1 MKTNANVSKSS
12 IFTFLLLFVFFC
24 SVKAQMSG
32 NQVYR
37 ERNSYNE
44 ISTYY
49 PESKHIYATD
59 STLTI
64 NANVLLNQK
73 ADRFKITLGLNEEAE
88 TTKKSIENINVRI
101 GNFLKRLSMLGIKK
115 EDVYVDFISQTKVY
129 DFDIEGDKKLVSQKI
144 KGFEIKKNIII
155 NTNDHAKIEKII
167 YEASDFQIYD
177 IIKIDYINTNIE
189 QIHQN
194 LMKEAY
200 VIVNKKK
207 DDYLEKFKHE
217 LIGNPIA
224 NSNFSYVFP
233 KTQYQ
238 QYTAYE
244 SSDFD
249 VVRGNYNNDY
259 YIKKLERKGKT
270 FYYEGI
276 KYSGYD
282 KVIND
287 ENPEIGIQYIVNLSV
302 KYDFKKNR

>member
-1 MKTNANVSKSS
+1 MKNHLNLNKTSVLALLSLLIFS
-12 IFTFLLLFVFFC
+12 I

-44 ISTYY
+44 IPTYY
-49 PESKHIYATD
+49 PESKHFYATD

-64 NANVLLNQK
+64 NANILLNQK

-88 TTKKSIENINVRI
+88 SSKKAIENINLRI
-101 GNFLKRLSMLGIKK
+101 ANFLKRLSSLGIKK
-115 EDVYVDFISQTKVY
+115 EEVYVDFISQTKVY
-129 DFDIEGDKKLVSQKI
+129 DFDIEPNQKLVSQKI

-155 NTNDHAKIEKII
+155 NTNDHSKIEKII

-189 QIHQN
+189 KIHQN

-200 VIVNKKK
+200 VIINEKK
-207 DDYLEKFKHE
+207 DDYFGKFKHE

-224 NSNFSYVFP
+224 NSNFSYLFP

-287 ENPEIGIQYIVNLSV
+287 ESPEIGIQYMINLSV

>member
-1 MKTNANVSKSS
+1 MKNNANVSKSS

-24 SVKAQMSG
+24 GVKAQMSG

-88 TTKKSIENINVRI
+88 SSKKAIENINFRI
-101 GNFLKRLSMLGIKK
+101 ENLLKRLNSLGIKK

-129 DFDIEGDKKLVSQKI
+129 DFDIEPNQKLVSQKI

-177 IIKIDYINTNIE
+177 IIKIDYINTDIE
-189 QIHQN
+189 KIHQN

-200 VIVNKKK
+200 IIINRKK
-207 DDYLEKFKHE
+207 DDYLDKFKHE
-217 LIGNPIA
+217 LIGTPIA

-238 QYTAYE
+238 QYTDYE

>member
-1 MKTNANVSKSS
+1 MKKHLHSRKMWLFA
-12 IFTFLLLFVFFC
+12 IFSLFIFSN

-32 NQVYR
+32 NQIYR

-44 ISTYY
+44 IATYF

-64 NANVLLNQK
+64 NANILLNQK
-73 ADRFKITLGLNEEAE
+73 ADQFKITLGLNEEAE
-88 TTKKSIENINVRI
+88 SPKKAIDNINLRI
-101 GNFLKRLSMLGIKK
+101 ANFLKKLNSLGIKK
-115 EDVYVDFISQTKVY
+115 DDVYVDFITQTKVY
-129 DFDIEGDKKLVSQKI
+129 DFDIKPDQKLVSQKI

-155 NTNDHAKIEKII
+155 STNDHSKIEKII

-177 IIKIDYINTNIE
+177 IIKIDYINTDIE
-189 QIHQN
+189 KIYQY
-194 LMKEAY
+194 LSKEAY
-200 VIVNKKK
+200 TIINRKK
-207 DDYLEKFKHE
+207 DEYLVKFKHE
-217 LIGNPIA
+217 MIGNPIA
-224 NSNFSYVFP
+224 SSNFSYVFP

-249 VVRGNYNNDY
+249 VLRGQYNNDY

-270 FYYEGI
+270 FYYEGV
-276 KYSGYD
+276 KYTGYD

-287 ENPEIGIQYIVNLSV
+287 GNPEIGIQYILNLSV

>member
-1 MKTNANVSKSS
+1 MKNHLNLSKASVLALLSLLIFS
-12 IFTFLLLFVFFC
+12 I

-37 ERNSYNE
+37 EQNSYNE

-49 PESKHIYATD
+49 PESKHFYATD

-73 ADRFKITLGLNEEAE
+73 ADRFKITLGLNEESGSS
-88 TTKKSIENINVRI
+88 KKAIENINLRI
-101 GNFLKRLSMLGIKK
+101 EHFLRRLSSLGIKK
-115 EDVYVDFISQTKVY
+115 EEVYVDFISQTKVY
-129 DFDIEGDKKLVSQKI
+129 DFDIEPNQKLVSQKI

-155 NTNDHAKIEKII
+155 NTSDHSKIEKII

-177 IIKIDYINTNIE
+177 IIKIDYVNTNIE
-189 QIHQN
+189 KIHQD

-200 VIVNKKK
+200 AIINRNK
-207 DDYLEKFKHE
+207 DDYLGKFKHE

-259 YIKKLERKGKT
+259 YIKKSERKGKT

-282 KVIND
+282 KIINN
-287 ENPEIGIQYIVNLSV
+287 ENPEIGIQYMVNLSV
-302 KYDFKKNR
+302 KYDFNKNR